1 MNQATLRIGYEK
13 DVSFS
18 DNTSAGRSGSVSWS
32 ICGSGSGS
40 VSGSGNKSKRNNIK
54 RSKSWSWSGLE
65 TYSDSISWTRVGYQS
80 R

>member
-13 DVSFS
+13 DVSYS
-18 DNTSAGRSGSVSWS
+18 GSNGAGRSGSVSWS

-40 VSGSGNKSKRNNIK
+40 VSGSGNKSIRNNIK

-65 TYSDSISWTRVGYQS
+65 IYSDSISWTRVGYQS